1 MVPKFGLLGSLQGN
15 NDPSFIAKVNQE
27 LAFSLGI
34 EYLLQAK
41 KKNKK
46 GRERQLVQFFYMCN
60 LDSNI
65 YFNAEEDKT
74 I

>member
-1 MVPKFGLLGSLQGN
+1 MVPKFGLLGSLQSN
-15 NDPSFIAKVNQE
+15 NDPSFIAKANQE

-34 EYLLQAK
+34 EYFLYAK
-41 KKNKK
+41 RKNNKK
-46 GRERQLVQFFYMCN
+46 GRERQIVQFFYMCN

-65 YFNAEEDKT
+65 YFNAEDRT